1 MPFSQKGEKTMEE
14 FTTKGIMI
22 FNQNLK
28 DFSFLTDEQ
37 AGKVI
42 KALANYYIDG
52 AEPEDL
58 DESITQ
64 MVFSH
69 LQENADWSLNK
80 YQRTCDRNKKV
91 SDARWSKKQDQPKL
105 TRGYQKV
112 PSDDSGYQK
121 VPLVDSGTKKV
132 PVEESEYHKVPLV
145 DFEYQNIPEK
155 NVVLS
160 GNQEVPE
167 VPVVQYN
174 IIESNNIESNKVEV
188 DVDVDVDVDVAE
200 EGVAHRPTDID
211 TDIDSNPIVNSS
223 PRQGKK
229 QKEAV
234 LAKLKD
240 ECAPYLDT
248 DENDM
253 ISNLRILLRTY
264 SPEEVKNAV
273 VRSHGYSH
281 SADWKYITQV
291 CKNTRAENELILRH
305 SQGLDV
311 GI

>member
-1 MPFSQKGEKTMEE
+1 MDE

-52 AEPEDL
+52 TEPEEL

-69 LQENADWSLNK
+69 LQENANWSLAK

-91 SDARWSKKQDQPKL
+91 SDARWSKKQDQPKP
-105 TRGYQKV
+105 TKGYQKV
-112 PSDDSGYQK
+112 P
-121 VPLVDSGTKKV
+121 VADSGTEKV
-132 PVEESEYHKVPLV
+132 PVEESGTKILPDDESGYQKVPLV
-145 DFEYQNIPEK
+145 DFEYQNVPEK

-160 GNQEVPE
+160 GNQKVPE

-174 IIESNNIESNKVEV
+174 INQSNKIESNKVE
-188 DVDVDVDVDVAE
+188 VDVDVDVDVAE
-200 EGVAHRPTDID
+200 EGVAHRPTDTDI
-211 TDIDSNPIVNSS
+211 DIDSNSVVNSS
-223 PRQGKK
+223 PRQSKK

-234 LAKLKD
+234 LAKLKE

-291 CKNTRAENELILRH
+291 CKNTRAENELIRRH

>member
-1 MPFSQKGEKTMEE
+1 MEE

-52 AEPEDL
+52 TEPEDL

-80 YQRTCDRNKKV
+80 YQRTCERNKKV
-91 SDARWSKKQDQPKL
+91 SDARWSKKQDQPKP

-112 PSDDSGYQK
+112 PEA
-121 VPLVDSGTKKV
+121 DSGTKKV
-132 PVEESEYHKVPLV
+132 PVEESEY
-145 DFEYQNIPEK
+145 QNVPEK

-160 GNQEVPE
+160 GNQKVPE

-174 IIESNNIESNKVEV
+174 INQSNKIESNKVE
-188 DVDVDVDVDVAE
+188 VDVDVDVAE

-211 TDIDSNPIVNSS
+211 IDIDSNTDVNSS
-223 PRQGKK
+223 PRQSKK

-291 CKNTRAENELILRH
+291 CKNTRAENELIRRH

>member
-1 MPFSQKGEKTMEE
+1 
-14 FTTKGIMI
+14 MI

-42 KALANYYIDG
+42 KALANYYIEG
-52 AEPEDL
+52 IEPEDL

-91 SDARWSKKQDQPKL
+91 SDARWSKKQDQPNP
-105 TRGYQKV
+105 TRGYQKLPV
-112 PSDDSGYQK
+112 
-121 VPLVDSGTKKV
+121 VDSGTKKV
-132 PVEESEYHKVPLV
+132 PVEESEYQKV
-145 DFEYQNIPEK
+145 PEK
-155 NVVLS
+155 NMVLS

-188 DVDVDVDVDVAE
+188 DVDVDVDVAE

-211 TDIDSNPIVNSS
+211 TDIDIDSNPIVNSS
-223 PRQGKK
+223 PRQSKK

-234 LAKLKD
+234 LAKLKE

-291 CKNTRAENELILRH
+291 CKNTRAENELIRRH

-311 GI
+311 